1 MSKRVSAAEAS
12 LHFSEM
18 VDEVR
23 DEQTTFVIV
32 RGDQEVCQ
40 LAPVPQVEPVPL
52 DDFIKLLQ
60 ESAGTDPEFADD
72 LEAIRAQQSP
82 LGDSPWHS

>member
-12 LHFSEM
+12 LHLTELL
-18 VDEVR
+18 DEVR
-23 DEQTTFVIV
+23 GEQTTFVIV
-32 RGDQEVCQ
+32 HDDKEIGQ
-40 LAPVPQVEPVPL
+40 LAPHLEPVPL

-60 ESAGTDPEFADD
+60 ESAGTDPKFADD